1 MGDKSDWDVIVIGAG
16 MAGLSCAAHL
26 AKAGKRV
33 VVLEQHSRPGG
44 LWASF
49 SRKGIIFDL
58 STHWVT
64 DPKGLN
70 QMLAELGSPPVDFVQ
85 LEHLGRYVGPPR
97 SAGSAGFAGASS
109 PLAGAAATPAW
120 DILVTQDVSAFEQ
133 SVRDSFPSVDEEAL
147 ARLVGDALDLSRLL
161 DSLPIYPRELTP
173 LWTRLRHGLGLV
185 PQFAR
190 LRRWGSTPA
199 EKYLAHLFPGDEL
212 AGLRAALYTLAP
224 ISGMPAIGP
233 LAILGTGL
241 RGKAYS
247 PRGGAQVL
255 ADAFANAA
263 LRNGAE
269 IRYSQEVVSILTANG
284 AVRGVSVKGGSV
296 LTAPAVV
303 SAADA
308 KRTFYQLLGR
318 DRIPESYKKALEG
331 QPVSEP
337 YGLISLV
344 TTLEPAALG
353 FDGTDVFV
361 CPSTDVPHAIESKE
375 PGTCFF
381 LLAFPQYAE
390 TGADPALRGLQVVV
404 PAAWAWREHWETWP
418 TPERGAEYR
427 ALKEEW
433 SSAIIPRVQEYVP
446 RLASHLVHVDVAT
459 PITFH
464 RYTLNTEGAPV
475 GWHYASRR
483 RWKQKV
489 PFLRGLYQA
498 GHWVGPSGAVPATR
512 SGKWAAELVLRDT
525 NGAHATE
532 SANGAA

>member
-1 MGDKSDWDVIVIGAG
+1 MSEKSDWDVIVIGAG
-16 MAGLSCAAHL
+16 MAGLSCAAYL

-33 VVLEQHSRPGG
+33 VVLEQHCKPGG

-64 DPKGLN
+64 DPRGLN
-70 QMLAELGSPPVDFVQ
+70 KMLEELGSPPVEFVQ

-97 SAGSAGFAGASS
+97 STGSVGASG
-109 PLAGAAATPAW
+109 PLPPPPARAAATPAW
-120 DILVTQDVSAFEQ
+120 DILVTQDVSAFKQ
-133 SVRDSFPSVDEEAL
+133 SVRDSFPGVNEDGL
-147 ARLVGDALDLSRLL
+147 ACLVQEALDLSRLL
-161 DSLPIYPRELTP
+161 DSLPVYSPELTP
-173 LWTRLRHGLGLV
+173 FWTRLRYALGLL
-185 PQFAR
+185 PSSAK
-190 LRRWGSTPA
+190 LRRLARTPA
-199 EKYLAHLFPGDEL
+199 DQYLARLFPGDDL

-224 ISGMPAIGP
+224 IPDMPAAGP
-233 LAILGTGL
+233 LAILGIGL

-255 ADAFANAA
+255 ADAFAAAA
-263 LRNGAE
+263 LCNGAE
-269 IRYSQEVVSILTANG
+269 IRYAAKVVSILTANG
-284 AVRGVSVKGGSV
+284 SVRGVSLQGGRV
-296 LTAPAVV
+296 LTAEAVV

-308 KRTFYQLLGR
+308 KQTFYQLLGR
-318 DRIPESYKKALEG
+318 DLVPDAFKRALEA

-344 TTLEPAALG
+344 TTLEPAVFG

-361 CPSTDVPHAIESKE
+361 CPSTDIPKALESKE
-375 PGTCFF
+375 PEECSF
-381 LLAFPQYAE
+381 LLAFPKYVE
-390 TGADPALRGLQVVV
+390 PGADSTLRGLQVVV
-404 PAAWAWREHWETWP
+404 PAAWAWREHWQTWP

-433 SSAIIPRVQEYVP
+433 CSAILPRVQEYFP

-483 RWKQKV
+483 RWRQRV
-489 PFLRGLYQA
+489 PFVRGLYQA

-512 SGKWAAELVLRDT
+512 SGKWAAELVLRDSRQ
-525 NGAHATE
+525 GE
-532 SANGAA
+532 V